1 MKRAVFWSNI
11 CGSNSRNMQARKEK
25 EDCYVRLA
33 RKSLETF
40 VRTGRKASLTPEE
53 KETLPREM
61 TESRAGVFVS
71 IHKDGMLRGCIGT
84 IAPVA
89 GCVAGGN
96 PEECGEL
103 RYGGPS
109 FSPC

>member
-1 MKRAVFWSNI
+1 
-11 CGSNSRNMQARKEK
+11 
-25 EDCYVRLA
+25 
-33 RKSLETF
+33 
-40 VRTGRKASLTPEE
+40 
-53 KETLPREM
+53 M